1 MLRARI
7 IARVPKNV
15 QARLEEAAE
24 LSGATVNQFVVQAA
38 VEKAE
43 SLLERERVT
52 ALSTRDAKRLL
63 ELMDNPPPPNEKL
76 RLALE
81 AHRRLTGGDPDG
93 PFGWPPRP

>member
-1 MLRARI
+1 
-7 IARVPKNV
+7 VPKNV

-52 ALSTRDAKRLL
+52 VLSARDAKRLL
-63 ELMDNPPPPNEKL
+63 ELIDNPPPLNEKL

-81 AHRRLTGGDPDG
+81 APRRLTGGDSDRA
-93 PFGWPPRP
+93 FEWPPRP